1 MNRHRAVWA
10 AARAQAAGHGL
21 FVVRNAQVVTA
32 GDERRIQSAVIFAD
46 LITLPQYSSSLRV

>member
-1 MNRHRAVWA
+1 MNLHRAVWA

-21 FVVRNAQVVTA
+21 FVVRSAQVVAT
-32 GDERRIQSAVIFAD
+32 GDEHRNQSAVIFAD

>member
-1 MNRHRAVWA
+1 MNRHPAVFA

-21 FVVRNAQVVTA
+21 FAVRNAQVVAT
-32 GDERRIQSAVIFAD
+32 GDEYRIQSAVIFAD